1 MTKLRKS
8 LALIIA
14 VISFITALVPS
25 AFAKDFAPKFDAT
38 NLGVQTQYA
47 YSENNV
53 SWIRKLVVKEDLLSV
68 EGIATEAVLHPVTTY
83 PYTTDA
89 EHFKAEVEESTKQ
102 YTLDEESQ
110 KAAYYYVLQ
119 QIGALTVFSEPT
131 TSDQTKADWLRS
143 NGIIITAEDE
153 ADADKV
159 LMISALY
166 AMMRNDLYY
175 VYTGNH
181 YEIPEGTPLEEALVQ
196 YIIALSGQDN
206 SLTTFMIKFFG
217 KTSIGSFEDYI
228 YYTSLMALYTNG
240 YVSISEISKITRAE
254 VFRRV
259 AIMTI
264 RTYGLAIDAE
274 NATHEELQQK
284 YLTAML
290 GTQYKVSLD
299 PSSLVKADGNQSIA
313 YYILQRMAREDSNIT
328 ISNKKYNY
336 KECFNIVLKKT
347 KRFNLENEFYSDI
360 YEYDVYL
367 ENNRS
372 SININPTPL
381 TGTAT
386 VTINNKAVTSG
397 QYADIPIE
405 NVEVQTVNVVC
416 NYKIN
421 DNETSTS
428 TYKINIHQG
437 VEPPKDSNLTNIIP
451 TYGTPDIE
459 ITGPSGTPIYS
470 AVNQAGANFLSN
482 VLTLND
488 KGQLVDQN
496 GNVVSDGNYQ
506 TLPEGYKYVI
516 GDDGIIQVV
525 FAEDETVPQDENEAD
540 KKADEARKTI
550 IIISLALCI
559 FFLLALIVTLILM
572 KKKGKKSK
580 QEQMK
585 ARKDKEKAKKAKQ
598 EAKADK
604 KKNK

>member
-1 MTKLRKS
+1 MKKLQRS
-8 LALIIA
+8 IALIIA
-14 VISFITALVPS
+14 VISFVAATVPS
-25 AFAKDFAPKFDAT
+25 AFAREFAPKFDAA

-47 YSENNV
+47 YSESDV
-53 SWIRKLVVKEDLLSV
+53 SWIRKLAIKEDLLSV
-68 EGIATEAVLHPVTTY
+68 EGIANEAVLHPVTSY
-83 PYTTDA
+83 PYITDA
-89 EHFKAEVEESTKQ
+89 EHFKSEVEESTKQ

-119 QIGALTVFSEPT
+119 QIGALTIFSEPT
-131 TSDQTKADWLRS
+131 TSDQTKAEWLRS
-143 NGIIITAEDE
+143 KGIIITPEDE
-153 ADADKV
+153 TDADKI

-181 YEIPEGTPLEEALVQ
+181 YEIPQGTPLEQALVQ

-206 SLTTFMIKFFG
+206 SLTAFMIKFFG
-217 KTSIGSFEDYI
+217 QNSIGSFEDYI

-240 YVSISEISKITRAE
+240 FVSISEMGKITREE

-264 RTYGLAIDAE
+264 RTYGLSIDAE
-274 NATHEELQQK
+274 KATHEELQQK

-299 PSSLVKADGNQSIA
+299 PSSLVKADSNQSIA
-313 YYILQRMAREDSNIT
+313 YYILQRMAREDANIT

-347 KRFNLENEFYSDI
+347 KRFNLANEFYSDI

-367 ENNRS
+367 ENNRG

-381 TGTAT
+381 TSTAA
-386 VTINNKAVTSG
+386 VTINNKAVAAG

-405 NVEVQTVNVVC
+405 NVAIQTINVICSYTVN
-416 NYKIN
+416 KKT
-421 DNETSTS
+421 TSS
-428 TYKINIHQG
+428 TYKFNIHQG

-459 ITGPSGTPIYS
+459 FTGPSGAPIYS
-470 AVNQAGANFLSN
+470 AVNQAGMNFLSN

-496 GNVVSDGNYQ
+496 GNIISDGNYQ

-525 FAEDETVPQDENEAD
+525 FAEDETIPSAETEAEKNAD
-540 KKADEARKTI
+540 KVRKTV

-585 ARKDKEKAKKAKQ
+585 ARKEKEKAKKAKQ
-598 EAKADK
+598 QAKADK
-604 KKNK
+604 KTKK